1 MLWRIHILWPPPKIA
16 LRYFLE
22 MVAHQIINKH
32 WGDNTLFFLF
42 STFFQFYVGGCPHC
56 IDAAAADDDDDDGD
70 DNDDDVVDDGDDD
83 DNTEVKCLEGWDEVT
98 NSIIGESTNTP
109 SYIMT
114 IIIIIIMIKTKIVG
128 KKFTDILYYKAF
140 ETIHNMMTITNT
152 QRVTPIPVTKIII
165 NMHVY

>member
-1 MLWRIHILWPPPKIA
+1 MCWDILWKWWRTR
-16 LRYFLE
+16 LST
-22 MVAHQIINKH
+22 
-32 WGDNTLFFLF
+32 NTEETTPFFFLL

-56 IDAAAADDDDDDGD
+56 IDAAADDDDDDGD

-128 KKFTDILYYKAF
+128 EKFTDIFYKKAF

-165 NMHVY
+165 NMHVYW